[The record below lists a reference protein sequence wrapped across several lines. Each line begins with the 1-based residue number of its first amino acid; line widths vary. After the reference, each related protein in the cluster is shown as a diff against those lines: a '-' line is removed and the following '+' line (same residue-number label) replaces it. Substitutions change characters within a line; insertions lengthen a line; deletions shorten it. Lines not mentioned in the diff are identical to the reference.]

1 MSDSAG
7 RPRPIAGGSG
17 DPSGFVRT
25 LGVFDAAMIVAG
37 SIIGVGIFITPG
49 LVAARLPRPGLIFL
63 VWGLGGAIALCGAL
77 SYAELAARIPEAGG
91 QYVFLRRAYHP
102 LVGFLYGWVVLLIIA
117 TGALAVLALSFVDHL
132 AALFPLPGG
141 TFRTALALST
151 LLAFSAVNWVG
162 IRPGSWVQNVLT
174 VAKIGGIAGLLV
186 AAIIGGGPGP
196 GASAES
202 LVVAPTGPL
211 ALALGA
217 GLVGVLFS
225 YGGWQHLTFVAEE
238 VRQPRRALPRALIV
252 GVGVVI
258 AAYLSANFAYLSALT
273 PGAMAGS
280 DRVAADAAMALVG
293 GVGGRLV
300 TVAIVVSILGIVNS
314 IIMTAPRLY
323 YAMARD
329 GVFLPWIRHLDPR
342 FRTPTRAIA
351 LQAVWACGLVLVG
364 DIGTLIEGVVFADW
378 IFFGLTVGSVI
389 VFRVRGE
396 GPAADEYRVPG
407 FFVVAAAF
415 VVLTSLVNAPIPS
428 AYGTGLLVAGVAAYA
443 FWSRR
448 SGARQAAGL

>member
-1 MSDSAG
+1 MNRQGERPGTTAASA
-7 RPRPIAGGSG
+7 A
-17 DPSGFVRT
+17 PSGFVRT
-25 LGVFDAAMIVAG
+25 LSVFDAAMIVAG

-49 LVAARLPRPGLIFL
+49 LVAARLPRSGLIYL

-77 SYAELAARIPEAGG
+77 SYAELASRIPEAGG

-132 AALFPLPGG
+132 AALVPLPDGPVRLG
-141 TFRTALALST
+141 LALGT

-174 VAKIGGIAGLLV
+174 VGKIGGIAALV
-186 AAIIGGGPGP
+186 LAAIIGAGSTSPGADTA
-196 GASAES
+196 GASAPS
-202 LVVAPTGPL
+202 GPL

-238 VRQPRRALPRALIV
+238 VRDPRRALPRALII
-252 GVGVVI
+252 GVAVVV
-258 AAYLSANFAYLSALT
+258 ACYLGANFAYLSALS
-273 PGAMAGS
+273 PAAMAGS
-280 DRVAADAAMALVG
+280 DRVAADAAMGLMG

-314 IIMTAPRLY
+314 VIMTAPRLY

-329 GVFLPWIRHLDPR
+329 GVFVPWLRHLDPR

-351 LQAVWACGLVLVG
+351 LQAVWACVLVLVG
-364 DIGTLIEGVVFADW
+364 NIGTLIEGVVFADW
-378 IFFGLTVGSVI
+378 IFFGLTVGAVI
-389 VFRVRGE
+389 VFRLRGE
-396 GPAADEYRVPG
+396 GPAADDYRVPGYPWVPG

-415 VVLTSLVNAPIPS
+415 VVVTSLVNAPIPS
-428 AYGTGLLVAGVAAYA
+428 AYGVGLLVVGVAAYRL
-443 FWSRR
+443 WR
-448 SGARQAAGL
+448 